1 MVDEPSGPTWGAPP
15 PPAPPPPAPPPPPPP
30 YPAAGGGWP
39 APVPQPFRSLRG
51 LAVAMTVLLAIDAV
65 VAAILVPLGLHERQ
79 VAHDAT
85 SFGVLVVTDKVRD
98 AVDAVN
104 GVAGIHFLLFLAI
117 AVLWMIWMW
126 RAATNTALLRRF
138 KPRFASGF
146 AIGGWF
152 IPIAFWIIPGMHMY
166 DIDKGSG
173 PPVGAGERPRGSG
186 LLVGWWILFVIGWA
200 GSGFGQVTLKLGHRY
215 DASSFDVRNFVF
227 VVAMLAMLAAAVLAI
242 LVVRSIT
249 RAQHSAWV
257 AVAGGGTPPDPFAPS
272 APSAPWTPAAP
283 PAGAAHRAVPRHRR
297 RRPRAVPR
305 HPRRRGPDRRRQT
318 RSSRSTACIASSS
331 FSPPDPWSAASS
343 TQ

>member
-1 MVDEPSGPTWGAPP
+1 MVDQPSGPTWG
-15 PPAPPPPAPPPPPPP
+15 APPPPPPP
-30 YPAAGGGWP
+30 YPAAGSPWP

-65 VAAILVPLGLHERQ
+65 VAAILVPLALHERQ

-85 SFGVLVVTDKVRD
+85 SFGVLFVTDKVRT

-126 RAATNTALLRRF
+126 RAATNTTLLRRF

-173 PPVGAGERPRGSG
+173 PPAGPGERPRGSG
-186 LLVGWWILFVIGWA
+186 LLVVWWILFVIGWA
-200 GSGFGQVTLKLGHRY
+200 GSGFGQVTLKQGHRY
-215 DASSFDVRNFVF
+215 DASSFDVRNAVF
-227 VVAMLAMLAAAVLAI
+227 VIAMVAMLAAAVLAI

-249 RAQHSAWV
+249 RAQHSAWDV
-257 AVAGGGTPPDPFAPS
+257 IAAAGAPPDPFAPS
-272 APSAPWTPAAP
+272 APPAPWTPAAP
-283 PAGAAHRAVPRHRR
+283 PSAAPPVAPWT
-297 RRPRAVPR
+297 PA
-305 HPRRRGPDRRRQT
+305 
-318 RSSRSTACIASSS
+318 
-331 FSPPDPWSAASS
+331 SPPPPLAEPPPPASDPAGPPPTWPGSPPSDP
-343 TQ
+343 